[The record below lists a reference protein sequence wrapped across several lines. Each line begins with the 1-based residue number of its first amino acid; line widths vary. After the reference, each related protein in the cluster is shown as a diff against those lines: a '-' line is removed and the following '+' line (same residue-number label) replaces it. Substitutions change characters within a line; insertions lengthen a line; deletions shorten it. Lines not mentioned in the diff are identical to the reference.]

1 MTKRIKRCIS
11 IGLVLTVIS
20 VPIFLVSSCSSDA
33 KTETPKEA
41 PQTKLTSIKKE
52 KTKIKINGITL
63 KNSENLQAIS
73 REMFTANPINL
84 ETISLFFNG
93 INQNNLNNFFDI
105 SIQRSLVKRGCWN
118 FVLQAKEGFV
128 FSQNIDKI
136 ESNPFYVNP
145 SKVISDHTNKEPEKP
160 VEIPKTPSKI
170 PENVV
175 VDPKPDTPLESP
187 PSVLVPA
194 VTEEPKL
201 EVPTIPKLIT
211 ELTRK
216 KVIEFE
222 WHSVERI
229 TQEMFQEKM
238 PQVTSIGHSAFQN
251 TELKYIEIPNT
262 VTEIKSEAFIGCQ
275 LESLILPRSVKKIGL
290 KAFKECG
297 LTNLNIPSSVE
308 IIESGA
314 FYGNNI
320 TQIFIHKTMKKIG
333 SEAFAS
339 NKIKSWKVI
348 GTADLAEDAFINQ
361 RIEPKNAWPLWNL

>member
-1 MTKRIKRCIS
+1 MTKRIKRRIS

-84 ETISLFFNG
+84 ATISLFFNG

-145 SKVISDHTNKEPEKP
+145 SKVISDHANKESEKP
-160 VEIPKTPSKI
+160 VEIPKTPSAI

-175 VDPKPDTPLESP
+175 VDPKPDTPPESP
-187 PSVLVPA
+187 PSIHVPA
-194 VTEEPKL
+194 VTEEPKP
-201 EVPTIPKLIT
+201 EVPTTIPKLIT
-211 ELTRK
+211 ELTRE
-216 KVIEFE
+216 KVIEFG
-222 WHSVERI
+222 WHSVDRI

-238 PQVTSIGHSAFQN
+238 SQVTSIGHSAFQN

-262 VTEIKSEAFIGCQ
+262 VTEIKPEAFIGCQ
-275 LESLILPRSVKKIGL
+275 LESLILPLSVKKIGL

-297 LTNLNIPSSVE
+297 LTTLNVPSSVE

-320 TQIFIHKTMKKIG
+320 TRIFILHKTMKKIG

-339 NKIKSWKVI
+339 NKIKS
-348 GTADLAEDAFINQ
+348 
-361 RIEPKNAWPLWNL
+361 